1 MPRPGDLRGWDAQTV
16 LERQR
21 IAIEA
26 EMRLVDAQAID
37 RRVALK
43 RRDSGVEL
51 VILLLPDTNWNR
63 SVLAADR
70 ELLRANFPLDS
81 RAILAAVGAGRAPR
95 ASGIVVL

>member
-1 MPRPGDLRGWDAQTV
+1 MPRPGDLRGWDGMTN
-16 LERQR
+16 LEGKR

-51 VILLLPDTNWNR
+51 VILLIPDTNWNR
-63 SVLAADR
+63 AALAADR
-70 ELLRANFPLDS
+70 ELLRANFPLDT
-81 RAILAAVGAGRAPR
+81 RAILTAIDAGRAPR